1 MNAASRLLQ
10 RPITW
15 VLLTVGTHLIAIAVL
30 PHAWSYD
37 MKAWL
42 RVAGFMRAGLNPY
55 EHTGH
60 LNWPPLWPTI
70 IFLLDRIATEMQIPL
85 ERCIQGFLIAIDV
98 LNVLLVRR
106 IALGYGAASR
116 ITTPLLVGL
125 ALNPIPILQAVMHCN
140 FDGIVGTWMTLM
152 VAAFWRYVQNGP
164 DRDWLLACF
173 FLGMGV
179 LTKTVPFILL
189 PLALVVLRPPRLSV
203 HLRGVV
209 LAVAPVLIGMVP
221 LMIAHHGSII
231 DNVIAYRGYA
241 GWYGITGL
249 LPLVGAGHLQHIYAV
264 MAPFAMG
271 AAALAVAWRAH
282 SRGAMDRA
290 TILRAT
296 LLCLLCITL
305 LGPGY
310 APQYIGWILPL
321 LVLIFMVG
329 RRSERRLLKAAL
341 VIVTLTYLVEYALIP
356 SHGAFL
362 TKITDAD
369 EVAQWSEVLVMPA
382 AQTLL
387 RLPLFL
393 CQILLSVLLWRNLRA
408 SATIDH
414 IPA

>member
-1 MNAASRLLQ
+1 MIAASRLLQ
-10 RPITW
+10 RPIAW
-15 VLLTVGTHLIAIAVL
+15 VLLTVGAHLVAIALL

-42 RVAGFMRAGLNPY
+42 RVADFMRMGLNPY

-70 IFLLDRIATEMQIPL
+70 IFLLDRIATGMQIPL
-85 ERCIQGFLIAIDV
+85 ERCIQGFLIGVDV
-98 LNVLLVRR
+98 LNVLLLRR
-106 IALGYGAASR
+106 LALRNGTALPF
-116 ITTPLLVGL
+116 TTPLLLGL

-140 FDGIVGTWMTLM
+140 FDAIVGTWMILM
-152 VAAFWRYVQNGP
+152 IGAFWRYVLSGL

-173 FLGMGV
+173 LLGMGV
-179 LTKTVPFILL
+179 LTKTIPLILL
-189 PLALVVLRPPRLSV
+189 PLALVVLRQPRLTV
-203 HLRGVV
+203 LLRGVV
-209 LAVAPVLIGMVP
+209 LAVAPVLAGILP

-231 DNVIAYRGYA
+231 DNVITYRGYA

-249 LPLVGAGHLQHIYAV
+249 LPFIGAAPLQHLYASV
-264 MAPFAMG
+264 SPLLMG
-271 AAALAVAWRAH
+271 TAALAVAWRAR
-282 SRGAMDRA
+282 SRGGMDRP

-310 APQYIGWILPL
+310 APQYIGWTLPL
-321 LVLIFMVG
+321 LVLLYWVG
-329 RRSERRLLKAAL
+329 RDSERRLLKAAL
-341 VIVTLTYLVEYALIP
+341 VVFTLTYLVEYALIP

-362 TKITDAD
+362 TKITDVDA
-369 EVAQWSEVLVMPA
+369 VARWSEALVMPA

-408 SATIDH
+408 PASTNP